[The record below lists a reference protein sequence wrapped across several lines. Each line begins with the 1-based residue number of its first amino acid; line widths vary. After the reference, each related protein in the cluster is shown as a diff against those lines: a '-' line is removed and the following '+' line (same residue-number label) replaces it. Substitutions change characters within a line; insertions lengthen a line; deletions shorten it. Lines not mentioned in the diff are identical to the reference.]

1 MKEGLNIMP
10 KPNDWISHEIK
21 KAIDLTKID
30 EKFFRGGLAL
40 PVIDG
45 KEIEMEIDFEP
56 TRYCKKCKMITF
68 WISPVQCG
76 ICQDE
81 EHAQS

>member
-1 MKEGLNIMP
+1 MT
-10 KPNDWISHEIK
+10 NDWISHKIT

-40 PVIDG
+40 PVING
-45 KEIEMEIDFEP
+45 KEIEIDFEP

-68 WISPVQCG
+68 WINPHQCG
-76 ICQDE
+76 ICWDQ
-81 EHAQS
+81 EHAKS